1 MWLTY
6 HWQDSESCETE
17 LKRSDEILSAGLI
30 VTDGCE
36 HDGRGRVSRIELI
49 TVSLN
54 VTSHNGH
61 THPPVLSIES
71 LRLSSQHNSKLI
83 ANMIANSKHN
93 SKYLTDSKLSDLT
106 TPHHGIVTKLSFSL
120 IETFSHEYDIT
131 DCPGELRRPCNV

>member
-83 ANMIANSKHN
+83 ANIIANISQIAN
-93 SKYLTDSKLSDLT
+93 CLTSPPLITVLSLNFPSPSLRLFLMNT
-106 TPHHGIVTKLSFSL
+106 TSQIVPAS
-120 IETFSHEYDIT
+120 
-131 DCPGELRRPCNV
+131 